1 MEITKLLLENGGDPT
16 GTNSGGM
23 PVLTQVIM
31 KHDEPKALALARLLV
46 DHGAVVT
53 AGAASGSTPL
63 HAAICRQHKQIVEW
77 LLEKGADPN
86 ATCKECDPPLCLA
99 LEAEDIRPSVGTVG
113 RPREPVPPAEKRTR
127 TPALPDAAAP
137 PPTLGRR
144 PRCPHHAG
152 PFPGPERGLPPA
164 SAPADHFH
172 ANLIP

>member
-1 MEITKLLLENGGDPT
+1 MLLENGGDPT

-99 LEAEDIRPSVGTVG
+99 LEAEDIDSAELLVRRGASLDRTNQAGISVRELMRRSGD
-113 RPREPVPPAEKRTR
+113 PRIRQL
-127 TPALPDAAAP
+127 AL
-137 PPTLGRR
+137 
-144 PRCPHHAG
+144 
-152 PFPGPERGLPPA
+152 
-164 SAPADHFH
+164 
-172 ANLIP
+172 